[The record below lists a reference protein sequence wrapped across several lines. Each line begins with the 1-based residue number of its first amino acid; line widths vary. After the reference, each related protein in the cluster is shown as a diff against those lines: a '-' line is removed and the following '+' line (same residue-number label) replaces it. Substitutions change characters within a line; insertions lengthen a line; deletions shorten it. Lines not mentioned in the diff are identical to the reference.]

1 MPNIKSGVGRR
12 AGALAAVAVIAGAF
26 APAVASADPCPPQ
39 PTAKAFAILGDYND
53 YFLAPGSDF
62 EGPLTWE
69 NSEGASITTRRVL
82 TMFAG
87 PRMLQLD
94 PGASSTSPAICV
106 DVTRPHL
113 RFGVRAVDGAGTL
126 ALEGL
131 TEDGSATLLGTVD
144 GRRYRWYGITP
155 MLPLAPKQGLTGQ
168 SSAQVRLRLT
178 ALSGTWNVDG
188 VAVDP
193 AASR

>member
-1 MPNIKSGVGRR
+1 VALI
-12 AGALAAVAVIAGAF
+12 AGALA
-26 APAVASADPCPPQ
+26 PAAASADPCPAQ
-39 PTAKAFAILGDYND
+39 PTAKIFSLLGDPND

-87 PRMLQLD
+87 PRMLELE
-94 PGASSTSPAICV
+94 PGASSTSPPICV

-113 RFGVRAVDGAGTL
+113 RFGVRAVDGSGTL

-131 TEDGSATLLGTVD
+131 TADGSVTQLATVD
-144 GRRYRWYGITP
+144 GSRQRWYGVTP
-155 MLPLAPKQGLTGQ
+155 MLPLAPKLGLTGQ
-168 SSAQVRLRLT
+168 RSGQVRLRLT